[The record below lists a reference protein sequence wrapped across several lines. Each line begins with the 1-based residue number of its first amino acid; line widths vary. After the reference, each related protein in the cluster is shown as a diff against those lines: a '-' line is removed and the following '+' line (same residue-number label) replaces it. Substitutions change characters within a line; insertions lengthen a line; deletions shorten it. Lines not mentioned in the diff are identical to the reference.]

1 MTEPGI
7 PEEIGPD
14 EEILGG
20 PEGANRI
27 TELVARELG
36 DDAARTFN
44 EVWQRSYEWDERN
57 YPGEGLRERKKRLT
71 RQRISDIGTALFL
84 SRGFDNVRVSEIAEK
99 VGVSEK
105 TIYNYFPTKES
116 LVYDQADEQL
126 VRLTSAV
133 RDRPA
138 GVTPTSAFVSSLKFE
153 TMRFSEAMGDSRLAF
168 LPKFAEMVSETPSL
182 RAAWGEIRY
191 RMVEALA
198 EVLADDYGVDP
209 RDPEPMV
216 TSRALVSLLELLY
229 DSQLRR
235 ITSVDSGVQLQA
247 AIEEDLA
254 RGARLLDTGL
264 WSLHLMTVSG
274 RINKEQLREA
284 AATAEQA
291 RQQVMRAMR
300 EARRV
305 WRELRDEARTAGR
318 EATRQSA
325 REMHRERHNA
335 VRGHHAAA
343 HRRQPPTA

>member
-182 RAAWGEIRY
+182 RAA
-191 RMVEALA
+191 
-198 EVLADDYGVDP
+198 
-209 RDPEPMV
+209 
-216 TSRALVSLLELLY
+216 S
-229 DSQLRR
+229 
-235 ITSVDSGVQLQA
+235 SV
-247 AIEEDLA
+247 
-254 RGARLLDTGL
+254 
-264 WSLHLMTVSG
+264 
-274 RINKEQLREA
+274 
-284 AATAEQA
+284 
-291 RQQVMRAMR
+291 
-300 EARRV
+300 
-305 WRELRDEARTAGR
+305 
-318 EATRQSA
+318 
-325 REMHRERHNA
+325 
-335 VRGHHAAA
+335 
-343 HRRQPPTA
+343 